1 MSLAVPIRFL
11 AWPPFES
18 LLAMFFSLNILT
30 DAYLYSS
37 NDALRKHGILPP
49 LPKPPRT
56 PSPPLPPG
64 FQQILSTKT
73 TDEIET
79 LLLEAEDSETE
90 RFILAFREQRLNDLK
105 QEERKGR
112 FGSILPIGREDYNRE
127 VTEASKFDDR
137 DEDEG
142 EDVEIMGTGVVCFL
156 YREGYVASQLLLV
169 ALRARSY
176 IFTPSRAEITPPA
189 FG

>member
-1 MSLAVPIRFL
+1 MSSVDPIQFL
-11 AWPPFES
+11 ACPPVES
-18 LLAMFFSLNILT
+18 LLAIIFGFDILT
-30 DAYLYSS
+30 QVYLCSS

-49 LPKPPRT
+49 LPRAPRT
-56 PSPPLPPG
+56 PSPPLPPN

-112 FGSILPIGREDYNRE
+112 FGSIFPISRDDYNRE
-127 VTEASKFDDR
+127 VTEASKVDDR
-137 DEDEG
+137 DEDED

-156 YREGYVASQLLLV
+156 YREGYVA
-169 ALRARSY
+169 
-176 IFTPSRAEITPPA
+176 
-189 FG
+189 